1 MGLLDFLAAGY
12 LAKRASNVAG
22 RPNITVPDGYEI
34 RGMKASGTNEWVIK
48 YAEKGS
54 SYTGQFKVSRNTTKK
69 HMGGVT
75 WDIWWP

>member
-12 LAKRASNVAG
+12 LAKRTHNIAS

-34 RGMKASGTNEWVIK
+34 RGMKAKGMNDWVVK
-48 YAEKGS
+48 YGKVGDT
-54 SYTGQFKVSRNTTKK
+54 YTAQMTISRNTTKK
-69 HMGGVT
+69 YIGGDT

>member
-34 RGMKASGTNEWVIK
+34 RGMKASGIV
-48 YAEKGS
+48 
-54 SYTGQFKVSRNTTKK
+54 
-69 HMGGVT
+69 
-75 WDIWWP
+75 

>member
-34 RGMKASGTNEWVIK
+34 RGMKASGMNEWVIK

-54 SYTGQFKVSRNTTKK
+54 SYTGQFKVTRNTTKYY
-69 HMGGVT
+69 MGGDT